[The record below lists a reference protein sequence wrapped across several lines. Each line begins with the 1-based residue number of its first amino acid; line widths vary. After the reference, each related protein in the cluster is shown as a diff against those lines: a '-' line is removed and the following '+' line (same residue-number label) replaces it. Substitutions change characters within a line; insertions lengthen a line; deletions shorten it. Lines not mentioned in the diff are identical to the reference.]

1 MEKMLGCPQEHLD
14 FPIWYLKQ
22 RGLIERLESGYFAI
36 TADGVDKLGQD
47 DLMLPTNRLLSES
60 SMPGGSSAG
69 RQRAREADSARKRP
83 ADAVTLGVW
92 HDRPENA
99 AVSAIRGVT

>member
-1 MEKMLGCPQEHLD
+1 MAASRWRRCSGCPQEHLD

-47 DLMLPTNRLLSES
+47 DLMLPSNRLLSES
-60 SMPGGSSAG
+60 SLQGGS
-69 RQRAREADSARKRP
+69 P
-83 ADAVTLGVW
+83 AHAVA
-92 HDRPENA
+92 PEKPILLE
-99 AVSAIRGVT
+99 SGQPLT